1 MQFSHSIFCI
11 INTVPYIP
19 QNKERGSGEYLFET
33 SIDGLTGIQVDLAVS
48 CQPSTSPLW
57 HDVCNDKDSLKQF
70 SC

>member
-33 SIDGLTGIQVDLAVS
+33 SIDGLTGIQMDLVS
-48 CQPSTSPLW
+48 CHPST
-57 HDVCNDKDSLKQF
+57 
-70 SC
+70 